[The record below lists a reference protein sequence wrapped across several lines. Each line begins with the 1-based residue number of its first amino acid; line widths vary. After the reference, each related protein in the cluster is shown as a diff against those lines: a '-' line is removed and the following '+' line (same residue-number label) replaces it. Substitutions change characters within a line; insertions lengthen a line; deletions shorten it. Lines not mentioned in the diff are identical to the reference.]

1 MAAAVSITFN
11 MSAAP
16 DGNSSFWVFF
26 FAPTWKL
33 LYFVLSIKPVSVYA
47 FILGCESLHLHGFVS
62 YLWTKPS
69 SDPYEQKRTFTSAL
83 AKAPLCCLPVF
94 VLSLF
99 TFISWPQCWVTAPG
113 TDENIKP
120 EEIRAHRRLTSASLN
135 VMQQFYFTPWADPEQ
150 RAETQGSIFVSGF
163 VLFCFFH
170 LSLNE
175 ALIARCIQRGSVT
188 HLSLSPSHDDAGLL
202 RAGKRFRCASLQS
215 ALSHHILLC

>member
-16 DGNSSFWVFF
+16 DGNSSFWGFF

-135 VMQQFYFTPWADPEQ
+135 VMQQFYFT
-150 RAETQGSIFVSGF
+150 RIFVSGF

-188 HLSLSPSHDDAGLL
+188 HLSLSLSPSLMMMLDY
-202 RAGKRFRCASLQS
+202 
-215 ALSHHILLC
+215 